1 MSLTTQLVA
10 LGFQAVVTLTLAL
23 VHLSL
28 AGQRLGRFHY
38 TWAAAWGLYAVRL
51 VLISC
56 FLLTRSEGWL
66 FAHQVATGLSA
77 ILLLW
82 GTLQFAQ
89 GIRWRRRF
97 LWFPTA
103 IVLWSAFTVFRM
115 HDMAT
120 AGLTGAVLLSFVTL
134 WTASVFFVRYR
145 RTGSGGALVLAVT
158 FAVWAVHHLDYPVW
172 RSLGQGVLYG
182 VFADVVLIVAAA
194 VGILALVLG
203 EGRRSLADRNEQ
215 LEQLTRLLLRAQEDE
230 RRRIARELHDS
241 VGQALTAVKI
251 QLDLEQRA
259 DASAMVGQ
267 ALQQVRSVSRLLRPQ
282 ALDDLGLEAALRA
295 MVSDFQN
302 RTGVRA
308 VLELGRAAAET
319 ATETATETQVTV
331 YRVIQEALTNVARH
345 AEARHVT
352 VRVTGRDGGLALE
365 VEDDGRG
372 AAEPKPNLGLLGM
385 HERVAEAGGRFSIR
399 TRPRAGFRIEA
410 WLPTGN
416 RG

>member
-38 TWAAAWGLYAVRL
+38 TWAGAWGLYAVRL

-56 FLLTRSEGWL
+56 FLITRSEGWL

-77 ILLLW
+77 LLLLW

-89 GIRWRRRF
+89 GIRWRRRY

-103 IVLWSAFTVFRM
+103 IVLWAAFTVFRM

-134 WTASVFFVRYR
+134 WTASVFFVRHR

-251 QLDLEQRA
+251 QLDLEQRT

-295 MVSDFQN
+295 MVSDFET

-308 VLELGRAAAET
+308 VLEIGRAAA
-319 ATETATETQVTV
+319 ETATETQVTV

-345 AEARHVT
+345 AEARHVA

-385 HERVAEAGGRFSIR
+385 HERVAEAGGRFSVR

-410 WLPTGN
+410 WLPGN
-416 RG
+416 RA

>member
-1 MSLTTQLVA
+1 MPLTTQLVA

-28 AGQRLGRFHY
+28 ARQRLGRFHY

-51 VLISC
+51 VLISS
-56 FLLTRSEGWL
+56 FLVTRSEGWL

-77 ILLLW
+77 LLLLW
-82 GTLQFAQ
+82 GTLEFAQ
-89 GIRWRRRF
+89 GIRWRRRY

-103 IVLWSAFTVFRM
+103 IVLWAAFTVFRM

-182 VFADVVLIVAAA
+182 VFTDVVLIVAAA

-203 EGRRSLADRNEQ
+203 EGRRSLADRSAQ

-251 QLDLEQRA
+251 QLDLEQRT
-259 DASAMVGQ
+259 DASALVGQ

-282 ALDDLGLEAALRA
+282 ALDDLGLEAALRV
-295 MVSDFQN
+295 MVGDFEK
-302 RTGVRA
+302 RTGVHAR
-308 VLELGRAAAET
+308 LELDRATAET
-319 ATETATETQVTV
+319 ATELQVTV

-352 VRVTGRDGGLALE
+352 VRVGARDGGLALE

-372 AAEPKPNLGLLGM
+372 ASGEPKPHLGLLGM
-385 HERVAEAGGRFSIR
+385 HERIAEAGGRFTVR
-399 TRPRAGFRIEA
+399 TRPREGFRIEA
-410 WLPTGN
+410 WLPTGT
-416 RG
+416 RE

>member
-10 LGFQAVVTLTLAL
+10 LGFQAVITLTLAL

-28 AGQRLGRFHY
+28 GRQRLGRFHY

-51 VLISC
+51 GLISC
-56 FLLTRSEGWL
+56 FLVTRSDGWL
-66 FAHQVATGLSA
+66 FAHQVATGISA
-77 ILLLW
+77 LLLLW

-89 GIRWRRRF
+89 GIRWRRRY
-97 LWFPTA
+97 LGFPLA
-103 IVLWSAFTVFRM
+103 IILWSAFTVFRM

-134 WTASVFFVRYR
+134 WTASVFFVRHR

-158 FAVWAVHHLDYPVW
+158 FAVWAVHHLDYPIW

-182 VFADVVLIVAAA
+182 VFADVVLIVAVA

-203 EGRRSLADRNEQ
+203 EGRRSLADRNDQ

-295 MVSDFQN
+295 MVSDFGT
-302 RTGVRA
+302 RTGVRT
-308 VLELGRAAAET
+308 VLELDRAAG
-319 ATETATETQVTV
+319 ETATETQVTV

-345 AEARHVT
+345 ADARHVT

-385 HERVAEAGGRFSIR
+385 HERVAEAGGRFRIH

-410 WLPTGN
+410 WLPMGSRT
-416 RG
+416 